1 MAEKVAAEY
10 HDVTLGA
17 VRDFGNETRD
27 FELLFDPGKGMRF
40 LPGQFISVV
49 LPTGGKVLR
58 RAYSIASPPQEKEHL
73 LLIVKRVQGG
83 LATGWFWGLKPGD
96 RFRIHGPFGKFI
108 LPDPIDFALV
118 FVATGTGIAPFRSM
132 IHSLL
137 RGGFTAKFSLLFGAR
152 YDTMTPPPAAGPR
165 GILSSKGAA
174 SPPATGGGVIPYHGE
189 WLDLARRHP
198 HFTYLP
204 TVSRP
209 GPEWKGE
216 TGYVQAKV
224 GKLLADPAATRVYIC
239 GLNEMIQPVQEVCL
253 KAGLRKDQVSYEK
266 YD

>member
-118 FVATGTGIAPFRSM
+118 FVATGTGVAPFRSM

-137 RGGFTAKFSLLFGAR
+137 RGGFKGKLSLLFGAR
-152 YDTMTPPPAAGPR
+152 YDTM
-165 GILSSKGAA
+165 
-174 SPPATGGGVIPYHGE
+174 IPYHEE

-198 HFTYLP
+198 NFTYLP

-209 GPEWKGE
+209 SPDWKGE

-224 GKLLADPAATRVYIC
+224 QRLLADPARTRVYIC